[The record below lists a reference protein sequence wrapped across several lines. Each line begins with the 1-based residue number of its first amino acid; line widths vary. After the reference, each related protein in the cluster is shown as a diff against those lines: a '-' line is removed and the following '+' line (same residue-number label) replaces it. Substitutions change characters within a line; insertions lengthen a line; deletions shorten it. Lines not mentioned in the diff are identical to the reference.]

1 MHTYKIQSVCL
12 RGEAVLCTARAVV
25 DLLFSIAWE
34 EAEELAEQHQVSRVL
49 YVSPEHLT

>member
-1 MHTYKIQSVCL
+1 M
-12 RGEAVLCTARAVV
+12 ARAVV

-34 EAEELAEQHQVSRVL
+34 EAEELAEQHQVSCVL